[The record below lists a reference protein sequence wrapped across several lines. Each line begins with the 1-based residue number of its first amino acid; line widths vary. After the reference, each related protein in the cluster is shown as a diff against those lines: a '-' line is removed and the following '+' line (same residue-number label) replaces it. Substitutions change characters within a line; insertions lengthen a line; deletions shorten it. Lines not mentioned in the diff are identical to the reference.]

1 MKQKGNFY
9 IGQFFLKTPIHQYKF
24 PPPILH
30 LCNNGAIFKFVMIFI
45 LFFVCSTST
54 VDSMCTLFI
63 FNVAILN
70 QLSLLHV
77 YMRVHV
83 QVGLVLMS
91 DGKAKKLTDLS
102 GKFNNLICLILIIG
116 LIMSR
121 DNIYHFY

>member
-1 MKQKGNFY
+1 M
-9 IGQFFLKTPIHQYKF
+9 
-24 PPPILH
+24 
-30 LCNNGAIFKFVMIFI
+30 
-45 LFFVCSTST
+45 CSTST
-54 VDSMCTLFI
+54 VYSTCTLFI

-102 GKFNNLICLILIIG
+102 GRLII
-116 LIMSR
+116 LFVYYLLL
-121 DNIYHFY
+121 N

>member
-1 MKQKGNFY
+1 M
-9 IGQFFLKTPIHQYKF
+9 
-24 PPPILH
+24 
-30 LCNNGAIFKFVMIFI
+30 
-45 LFFVCSTST
+45 CSTST
-54 VDSMCTLFI
+54 VYSMCTLFI

-102 GKFNNLICLILIIG
+102 GRFNNLICLLLIIG
-116 LIMSR
+116 LIMSH
-121 DNIYHFY
+121 DNNYLSFLLMLFV